1 MATHLSAVRARARE
15 LAPGVVIV
23 PAPEGS
29 PKKYAAVFPGVRR
42 PVYFG
47 ARGYSDFVA
56 HRDER
61 RRAAYRARAEG
72 ARLADGTR
80 AIDRYGSPAWL
91 SYYLL
96 W

>member
-1 MATHLSAVRARARE
+1 MTHLSVVRARARE
-15 LAPGVVIV
+15 LAPGVAIV
-23 PAPEGS
+23 PAPETS
-29 PKKYAAVFPGVRR
+29 PKKYAAIFPGAQR

-47 ARGYSDFVA
+47 ARGYSDYVE

-61 RRAAYRARAEG
+61 RRASYRARAAG

-91 SYYLL
+91 SYNLL